1 MPQLGP
7 FILRRLLET
16 LLRQH
21 SKRAH
26 IIETGLT
33 RLAARLPLPR
43 LPTIL
48 MLKAFA
54 FGTFHAQSF
63 S

>member
-7 FILRRLLET
+7 FLLVGLLET

-21 SKRAH
+21 CKQAH
-26 IIETGLT
+26 KIETRLT

-48 MLKAFA
+48 MLEAFA
-54 FGTFHAQSF
+54 FGIFHAQSF